1 MAMTFGIATV
11 RFAPGSQS
19 GEGAPADTPAVVVDD
34 RAVPLDVLLGAGD
47 GRRAP
52 GSVLELLPDA
62 SSWFSRIGAAD
73 LVPSER
79 AGWVSTEEVEFL
91 PPLPNPPTIYCA
103 GANYRDH
110 IEEMTGRAPDDA
122 YAVPYHFLTPAGAL
136 SGHRAAVPRPPGCTQ
151 LDWEIELAVV
161 IGRRAEHVSLDAALE
176 YVAGYTVAND
186 LSMRDF
192 ALRPDVPFGVDWIRS
207 KGYTGCLPV
216 GPTIIPSAFVPDPQ
230 HLSLSLSVNGEK
242 MQDSSTALMLFSV
255 AEQIAALSAIVPLL
269 PGDLICTGTPAGVG
283 FARGRFLEPGDV
295 AVAEIEILGRLETRV
310 VESASV
316 AANETV
322 DASRS

>member
-1 MAMTFGIATV
+1 M
-11 RFAPGSQS
+11 
-19 GEGAPADTPAVVVDD
+19 
-34 RAVPLDVLLGAGD
+34 
-47 GRRAP
+47 
-52 GSVLELLPDA
+52 
-62 SSWFSRIGAAD
+62 
-73 LVPSER
+73 
-79 AGWVSTEEVEFL
+79 
-91 PPLPNPPTIYCA
+91 
-103 GANYRDH
+103 
-110 IEEMTGRAPDDA
+110 
-122 YAVPYHFLTPAGAL
+122 
-136 SGHRAAVPRPPGCTQ
+136 PRPPGCTQ

-192 ALRPDVPFGVDWIRS
+192 AMRPDVPFGVDWIRS
-207 KGYTGCLPV
+207 KGYAGCLPV

-230 HLSLSLSVNGEK
+230 RLSLSLSVNGEK

-255 AEQIAALSAIVPLL
+255 AEQIVALSAIVPLL

-295 AVAEIEILGRLETRV
+295 TVAEIEILGRLETRV